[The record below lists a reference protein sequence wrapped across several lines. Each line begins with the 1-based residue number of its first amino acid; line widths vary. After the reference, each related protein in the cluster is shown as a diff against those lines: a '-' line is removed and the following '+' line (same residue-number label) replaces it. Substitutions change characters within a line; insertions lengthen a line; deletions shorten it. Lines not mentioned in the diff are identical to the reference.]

1 MKTKEIIIKFVK
13 KYPVETISILL
24 LSIFLAISV
33 DLRTIEVKDW
43 FGIFVIPCFVALGSY
58 LTDKILAIYE
68 KEINQKLKKIPIG
81 NENTSNL
88 FFIIIATLIQY
99 LLYRWLCVLILSS
112 TSNFRNFFSD
122 SESVVIMMFSFGVVS
137 FLMLF
142 LISYFVIKEKEVS
155 LKKYLLK
162 MFMSLL
168 ALFIIELVVLIGI
181 IILYAICEALLGGV
195 NTYVMSRIVVF
206 TLCIVFSMGLFVS
219 IENVDGKN
227 SLFSKILVRYIMQ
240 IMVFIGFIIF
250 YIYLF
255 KIIFAFTLPS
265 NQVFAVCTTL
275 FTIGLLTNLM
285 SQAIEEKSVYS
296 IAIKYLPV
304 AFIPAFILQ
313 VIAVTLRIHQHGL
326 TTLRYLGVLF
336 IIFEGIYLVYYI
348 FSEVLNN
355 KKFKLEKMFLVSSL
369 MFVLIFFI
377 PKINI
382 FEFHKIYNKVF
393 YKQTE
398 TFNPIDE
405 SKENVASKN
414 SSNQS
419 VVVYD
424 EANLF
429 KRDGYKLKEVVILSR
444 HNIRSPLANK
454 NATIARLTPHSWF
467 NWSSKPSDLS
477 LRGGTLETTFGQY
490 FRKCLEEVKFFDEN
504 IEPSLDE
511 VRIYSNSKQRTIATA
526 NYFLTGLFPISN
538 MDVEHHMPFDEMDPV
553 FNPVLTD
560 IDEEFASNAGKQ
572 IQEMFKSTVDNLED
586 NYRLIENVIDVK
598 DSVDY
603 KEKKF
608 EKFRTDDLNVIFA
621 ENSEPALTGSLKTAL
636 QISDALVL
644 QYYECDEKNEAF
656 GKKLT
661 RKEWEDIAEVKDV
674 YEEVLFSAPLVA
686 YNVAN
691 PLLKEI
697 LTELQNDRRK
707 LTFLCGHDSNLV
719 SVLSALQA
727 EDYKLDYAIEKK
739 TPIGSKVVFSKWEDE
754 DGKMY
759 ISIDYVYQT
768 VEQLKYISLLNT
780 DNPPAIFPIKLKG
793 ITRNKEGLYTLDDIL
808 ERFKFAISMKNV
820 M

>member
-1 MKTKEIIIKFVK
+1 MSLID
-13 KYPVETISILL
+13 S
-24 LSIFLAISV
+24 SIFH
-33 DLRTIEVKDW
+33 
-43 FGIFVIPCFVALGSY
+43 LG
-58 LTDKILAIYE
+58 
-68 KEINQKLKKIPIG
+68 LKKILNKI
-81 NENTSNL
+81 
-88 FFIIIATLIQY
+88 
-99 LLYRWLCVLILSS
+99 LLVV
-112 TSNFRNFFSD
+112 FS
-122 SESVVIMMFSFGVVS
+122 
-137 FLMLF
+137 
-142 LISYFVIKEKEVS
+142 
-155 LKKYLLK
+155 
-162 MFMSLL
+162 
-168 ALFIIELVVLIGI
+168 VVLIV
-181 IILYAICEALLGGV
+181 LP
-195 NTYVMSRIVVF
+195 F
-206 TLCIVFSMGLFVS
+206 TSC
-219 IENVDGKN
+219 
-227 SLFSKILVRYIMQ
+227 
-240 IMVFIGFIIF
+240 
-250 YIYLF
+250 
-255 KIIFAFTLPS
+255 
-265 NQVFAVCTTL
+265 
-275 FTIGLLTNLM
+275 
-285 SQAIEEKSVYS
+285 
-296 IAIKYLPV
+296 
-304 AFIPAFILQ
+304 
-313 VIAVTLRIHQHGL
+313 
-326 TTLRYLGVLF
+326 
-336 IIFEGIYLVYYI
+336 
-348 FSEVLNN
+348 
-355 KKFKLEKMFLVSSL
+355 
-369 MFVLIFFI
+369 
-377 PKINI
+377 
-382 FEFHKIYNKVF
+382 
-393 YKQTE
+393 
-398 TFNPIDE
+398 

-504 IEPSLDE
+504 IEPSLEE

-560 IDEEFASNAGKQ
+560 IDEEFVSNAGKQ

-644 QYYECDEKNEAF
+644 QYYEGDEKEEAF

-697 LTELQNDRRK
+697 LKELQNDRRK

-780 DNPPAIFPIKLKG
+780 DNPQAIFPIKLKG
-793 ITRNKEGLYTLDDIL
+793 ITRNKEGLYTFDDIL

>member
-68 KEINQKLKKIPIG
+68 NEINQKLKKIPIG
-81 NENTSNL
+81 NENTTNL

-99 LLYRWLCVLILSS
+99 LLYRWLCALILSS
-112 TSNFRNFFSD
+112 TSNYKNFFSD

-142 LISYFVIKEKEVS
+142 LISHFVIKEKEVS

-181 IILYAICEALLGGV
+181 ILLYAICKALLGGV

-219 IENVDGKN
+219 IENVNGKN

-255 KIIFAFTLPS
+255 KIIFVFILPS

-398 TFNPIDE
+398 TCNSIDE
-405 SKENVASKN
+405 NKENNDIFKKSFDVDEINVSE
-414 SSNQS
+414 
-419 VVVYD
+419 YD
-424 EANLF
+424 TIKKYRVNL
-429 KRDGYKLKEVVILSR
+429 KLNENNEYINTVDGKIHDNEIIDITEYLAKVKESIEKGLKENEAKTEKLSDIG
-444 HNIRSPLANK
+444 NEIITGNNK
-454 NATIARLTPHSWF
+454 LIM
-467 NWSSKPSDLS
+467 
-477 LRGGTLETTFGQY
+477 
-490 FRKCLEEVKFFDEN
+490 
-504 IEPSLDE
+504 
-511 VRIYSNSKQRTIATA
+511 
-526 NYFLTGLFPISN
+526 NYIIIWYN
-538 MDVEHHMPFDEMDPV
+538 
-553 FNPVLTD
+553 
-560 IDEEFASNAGKQ
+560 
-572 IQEMFKSTVDNLED
+572 
-586 NYRLIENVIDVK
+586 
-598 DSVDY
+598 
-603 KEKKF
+603 KK
-608 EKFRTDDLNVIFA
+608 
-621 ENSEPALTGSLKTAL
+621 
-636 QISDALVL
+636 
-644 QYYECDEKNEAF
+644 DEKVINVEF
-656 GKKLT
+656 SGYMLTKK
-661 RKEWEDIAEVKDV
+661 
-674 YEEVLFSAPLVA
+674 
-686 YNVAN
+686 
-691 PLLKEI
+691 
-697 LTELQNDRRK
+697 
-707 LTFLCGHDSNLV
+707 
-719 SVLSALQA
+719 
-727 EDYKLDYAIEKK
+727 
-739 TPIGSKVVFSKWEDE
+739 
-754 DGKMY
+754 
-759 ISIDYVYQT
+759 
-768 VEQLKYISLLNT
+768 
-780 DNPPAIFPIKLKG
+780 
-793 ITRNKEGLYTLDDIL
+793 
-808 ERFKFAISMKNV
+808 
-820 M
+820 